1 MFDKKK
7 CGPMDLRADFGSR
20 HSMLS
25 FETHLPLNSAAS
37 MAFCEPA
44 KLITN
49 KYIYITVM
57 HDCAHEYTRSTIYIY
72 IYNMCV
78 CCIIY
83 WLMLSVYFYE
93 IFIYIFIYW
102 FIYCFIKYFF
112 KYISYVCIYIYI
124 YIVLE
129 WVSTWPSCDPW
140 HPKTIVHA
148 ANLGRHLQCMV
159 PSVWYIT
166 NFHQFHY
173 QHFFKRMWLSVTKSN
188 SCHLG
193 CVRQVHLSG
202 SNSLWQMQIN
212 GRLQSAQGG
221 GHFLGVALA

>member
-1 MFDKKK
+1 
-7 CGPMDLRADFGSR
+7 MDLRADFGSR

-72 IYNMCV
+72 YMCV

-112 KYISYVCIYIYI
+112 KYISYVYIYI
-124 YIVLE
+124 YRFGVGQHLAKL
-129 WVSTWPSCDPW
+129 WPLTPQNYCACRKFGKAFAMYGTVRMVYNQFSPISLPTLLQKNVTQCD
-140 HPKTIVHA
+140 
-148 ANLGRHLQCMV
+148 
-159 PSVWYIT
+159 
-166 NFHQFHY
+166 
-173 QHFFKRMWLSVTKSN
+173 
-188 SCHLG
+188 
-193 CVRQVHLSG
+193 
-202 SNSLWQMQIN
+202 
-212 GRLQSAQGG
+212 
-221 GHFLGVALA
+221 